1 MTNIIEMI
9 NRFVFR
15 VIILGLNPK
24 IYCMIR
30 FLGESISTCWVCA
43 EKHLKCSVSYST
55 INPYMEG
62 TQASLEAQH
71 FHFWFPTRK
80 VHHHFHGFLN

>member
-30 FLGESISTCWVCA
+30 FPGESISTCWVCA

-55 INPYMEG
+55 INPYMEEPRHR
-62 TQASLEAQH
+62 LRPNI
-71 FHFWFPTRK
+71 FIF
-80 VHHHFHGFLN
+80 GFRRERCIITFMVS